1 MSDFKIQEI
10 AYGPRLLVFFD
21 KFELF
26 FAPPSYKLH
35 NLPDPSNQCPAKWN
49 SSEVLHYH
57 LFLEHQVNE
66 QVCDICGTVIKSTYY
81 LEKHKKQVHLQ
92 LKEHQCKECP
102 KVYAS
107 YEGLTKHVD
116 LIHRKI
122 KRFECEYCGYKT
134 NCNNRLRNHTKTL
147 HTKEPFNCNYCDF
160 ISYSHKAHQKHTAK
174 VHAPMKKKKIF
185 VDH

>member
-1 MSDFKIQEI
+1 MKPVEAECLNCRYKSFNSIQDFNKHVLIC
-10 AYGPRLLVFFD
+10 YG
-21 KFELF
+21 
-26 FAPPSYKLH
+26 AKLTDT
-35 NLPDPSNQCPAKWN
+35 NQDVEFVCNQCPTKWN

-66 QVCDICGTVIKSTYY
+66 QVCDICGTIIKSTYY

-92 LKEHQCKECP
+92 LKEYQCKECP

-107 YEGLTKHVD
+107 YEGLTRHVD

-147 HTKEPFNCNYCDF
+147 HTKEPFLL
-160 ISYSHKAHQKHTAK
+160 
-174 VHAPMKKKKIF
+174 
-185 VDH
+185 